1 MTDKQFANIFILAM
15 GALVLIANLL
25 IAYGLN
31 N

>member
-1 MTDKQFANIFILAM
+1 MTDRKFANIFILVI
-15 GALVLIANLL
+15 GAFVLIANLL

>member
-15 GALVLIANLL
+15 GTFVLIANLL

>member
-1 MTDKQFANIFILAM
+1 MTDKQLVNIFILAM
-15 GALVLIANLL
+15 GAFVLIANLL

>member
-1 MTDKQFANIFILAM
+1 MTDKQFANIFILVM